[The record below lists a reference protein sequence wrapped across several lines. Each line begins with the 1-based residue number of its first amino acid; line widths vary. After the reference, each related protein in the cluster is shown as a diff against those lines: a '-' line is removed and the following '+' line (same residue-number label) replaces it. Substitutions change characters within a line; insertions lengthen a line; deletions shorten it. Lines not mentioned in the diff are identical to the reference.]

1 MKKKRITIGTAIE
14 EINKLFNLCI
24 NIDGVL
30 VPVEAVSIPQENII
44 IRRMN

>member
-1 MKKKRITIGTAIE
+1 MLIE
-14 EINKLFNLCI
+14 YDLDDKLCI

-44 IRRMN
+44 IRRN

>member
-1 MKKKRITIGTAIE
+1 MKKKGITIGTTIE
-14 EINKLFNLCI
+14 EINELFNLCV

-44 IRRMN
+44 IRRN